1 MRSLTLKF
9 TLAFLFVS
17 VVGVVLTAIFVRQR
31 TKQEFDQFVL
41 DRYQIDLLDDLS
53 TYYRENN
60 SWDEIGAIVVRTGSR
75 YGRRAGAFPA
85 PLTLTDVD
93 GLVIYG
99 GLRHT
104 AGQALTEVELDRA
117 APVEVDD
124 ETVGWV
130 LFAEFAGEEFNQA
143 ESPEARFL
151 ENVNQSVLFGAL
163 AAIGVA
169 LVIGLF
175 LARTISRP
183 VREVTAATHMV
194 AGGDLGYQVP
204 VRTRDELGELAASF
218 NRMSAD
224 LARAN
229 QQRRQMTAD
238 IAHDLR
244 TPLSVILGYMEAL
257 STGRLEA
264 TPETF
269 EIMYDRGRHL
279 QHLIDDLRTLGLADA
294 GELTLNRRPVE
305 PAALLE
311 HTALAHMVQAQE
323 KGVTLRLEEAA
334 AGQPVGQPVAD
345 LPEIE
350 VDPERMTQVLGNL
363 ISNAL
368 RYTPPGGE
376 IVLSAGRDRG
386 GGSAERAGH
395 RRGHR
400 SGGPAPH
407 LRSLLPQR
415 QVTPAERRVRPG
427 VGHCPIDCPG
437 PRWQP
442 HGRLNPRRRNDLYH
456 HHFGT
461 VGTDP
466 RVRPNV
472 SAQMWSRARHW
483 AGQSGDRLSMEF
495 ERKLSRPYVA

>member
-17 VVGVVLTAIFVRQR
+17 VVGVALTAVFVRQR

-60 SWDEIGAIVVRTGSR
+60 SWAEIGAIVVRTR
-75 YGRRAGAFPA
+75 FGRRSGAFPA
-85 PLTLTDVD
+85 PLTLTDAA

-99 GLRHT
+99 GLQNT
-104 AGQALTEVELDRA
+104 AGRTLTEEELDRA
-117 APVEVDD
+117 APVKVDD

-130 LFAEFAGEEFNQA
+130 LFAEFAGDEFNQA

-163 AAIGVA
+163 AAIAVA

-183 VREVTAATHMV
+183 VREVTAATHIV

-204 VRTRDELGELAASF
+204 VRTKDELGELAASF
-218 NRMSAD
+218 NRMSDD
-224 LARAN
+224 LAKAN

-244 TPLSVILGYMEAL
+244 TPLSIILGYMEAL

-279 QHLIDDLRTLGLADA
+279 QHLIDDLRTLALADA
-294 GELTLNRRPVE
+294 GELSLNRRPVE

-334 AGQPVGQPVAD
+334 AQELVAGQPMAD
-345 LPEIE
+345 LPQIE

-368 RYTPPGGE
+368 RHTPQGGE
-376 IVLSAGRDRG
+376 IVLAAGREAWAVQLSVRDTGEGIEAEELPYIFDRFY
-386 GGSAERAGH
+386 
-395 RRGHR
+395 R
-400 SGGPAPH
+400 SDK
-407 LRSLLPQR
+407 SR
-415 QVTPAERRVRPG
+415 Q
-427 VGHCPIDCPG
+427 
-437 PRWQP
+437 
-442 HGRLNPRRRNDLYH
+442 
-456 HHFGT
+456 
-461 VGTDP
+461 
-466 RVRPNV
+466 
-472 SAQMWSRARHW
+472 
-483 AGQSGDRLSMEF
+483 QSGESGLGLAIARSIVLAHGGEITVTSTPGEGTTF
-495 ERKLSRPYVA
+495 TITISAT

>member
-1 MRSLTLKF
+1 MRISAFAKVFRRAMATRQKLLGETLGRQMRSLTLKF

-53 TYYRENN
+53 TYYRENS

-169 LVIGLF
+169 LVIGIF
-175 LARTISRP
+175 LARTISGP

-323 KGVTLRLEEAA
+323 KGVTLRLEAA
-334 AGQPVGQPVAD
+334 AHEPVAGQPVAD

-376 IVLSAGRDRG
+376 IVLSAGRDEGAVLLSVRDTG
-386 GGSAERAGH
+386 AGIEAEDLPHIFDRFY
-395 RRGHR
+395 R
-400 SGGPAPH
+400 SDKSRQQNGESGLGLAIA
-407 LRSLLPQR
+407 RSIVLAHDGEITAAS
-415 QVTPAERRVRPG
+415 TPGE
-427 VGHCPIDCPG
+427 
-437 PRWQP
+437 
-442 HGRLNPRRRNDLYH
+442 
-456 HHFGT
+456 GT
-461 VGTDP
+461 TFTITISVP
-466 RVRPNV
+466 
-472 SAQMWSRARHW
+472 
-483 AGQSGDRLSMEF
+483 
-495 ERKLSRPYVA
+495 